1 MIDGFPRAIDQARYF
16 EKNVCEVFQ
25 VLYFDVPKEV
35 MTQRCL
41 KRAETSGRSDD
52 NPETIIKRI
61 ENYFSESLPVIDYY
75 KQFGKVRHINALG
88 SIPEVYAQSKACALP
103 QCMFMLGPQSSG
115 KSTVSSKMAKRTNM
129 RHIDFVDYLEKNGL
143 EGQDDETVTQHFIN
157 FLAAQQAARM
167 VIESFPQNVMQ
178 AKYFLRNGVAP
189 SNVFLLKC
197 SKDIC

>member
-1 MIDGFPRAIDQARYF
+1 
-16 EKNVCEVFQ
+16 
-25 VLYFDVPKEV
+25 
-35 MTQRCL
+35 
-41 KRAETSGRSDD
+41 
-52 NPETIIKRI
+52 
-61 ENYFSESLPVIDYY
+61 
-75 KQFGKVRHINALG
+75 
-88 SIPEVYAQSKACALP
+88 
-103 QCMFMLGPQSSG
+103 
-115 KSTVSSKMAKRTNM
+115 M